1 MKPFINGEVGVVG
14 TNLLHLFAA
23 AFLLHTIGVACVK
36 FGYFQL
42 LNVIFK
48 TKVSA
53 GNVLS
58 PSYGYNLA
66 FLAGICH
73 WNTVDLNIYMGST
86 WIYPFSELLWRK
98 LYPLFKEFTMD
109 EEDFKRVYCTWEHL
123 FSLMYHHCQCG
134 IMPHDDFPIGLF
146 VFKRADL
153 FRMQDNFYTLFYNA
167 AKEQK
172 DQWEPLKQGLF
183 EGNYA
188 VFEQTYNDGEEY
200 YKKYG
205 SLR

>member
-1 MKPFINGEVGVVG
+1 M
-14 TNLLHLFAA
+14 
-23 AFLLHTIGVACVK
+23 
-36 FGYFQL
+36 
-42 LNVIFK
+42 
-48 TKVSA
+48 
-53 GNVLS
+53 
-58 PSYGYNLA
+58 
-66 FLAGICH
+66 
-73 WNTVDLNIYMGST
+73 
-86 WIYPFSELLWRK
+86 
-98 LYPLFKEFTMD
+98 
-109 EEDFKRVYCTWEHL
+109 
-123 FSLMYHHCQCG
+123 
-134 IMPHDDFPIGLF
+134 
-146 VFKRADL
+146 FKRADL